1 MITPPLPAS
10 NAIPETP
17 KCRTALSQQIHAA
30 TGLDR
35 AALERLMRAFYAA
48 AREDDMLKPMFAHVQ
63 DWEAHI
69 ARITS
74 FWSSAA
80 LISGEYHGQPL
91 RPHVRLNLHQPHF
104 VRWLAL
110 FETTA
115 GQVCTPAGAAYLME
129 KARRIAQSLEFGCAV
144 ARGELPVSTRA

>member
-1 MITPPLPAS
+1 MIASPLAAS
-10 NAIPETP
+10 NPIPETSE
-17 KCRTALSQQIHAA
+17 RRAALSLQIRTA
-30 TGLDR
+30 TGLDE
-35 AALERLMRAFYAA
+35 AVLERLMRAFYAT

-80 LISGEYHGQPL
+80 LMSGEYHGQPL
-91 RPHVRLNLHQPHF
+91 RPHVPLNLHQPHF

-110 FETTA
+110 FQATA
-115 GQVCTPAGAAYLME
+115 GQVCTPEGAAFMME

-144 ARGELPVSTRA
+144 ARGELPVRGRA